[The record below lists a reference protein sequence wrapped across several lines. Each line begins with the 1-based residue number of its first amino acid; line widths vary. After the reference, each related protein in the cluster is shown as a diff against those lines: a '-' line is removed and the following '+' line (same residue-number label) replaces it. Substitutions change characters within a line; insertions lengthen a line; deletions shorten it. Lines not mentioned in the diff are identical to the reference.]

1 MADIDELKATFEQ
14 VIAAIN
20 RRDAEAWAS
29 FVHAD
34 FVVFPPLSPF
44 AVEGKEAFRQFAQM
58 FFAGSESVTVTP
70 IHPQFRVIGETG
82 VIWTHLALTV
92 KPQDGPVQTIF
103 VREIVTY
110 AKVGGTWRAVSNH
123 LSRIPSG
130 D

>member
-1 MADIDELKATFEQ
+1 MTDVDELRTTFEQ

-20 RRDAEAWAS
+20 RRDADAWAS

-44 AVEGKEAFRQFAQM
+44 AVEGKAAFRQFAQM
-58 FFAGSESVTVTP
+58 FFAGSERVTVTP
-70 IHPQFRVIGETG
+70 INPQFRVTAGTG

-92 KPQDGPVQTIF
+92 KPHDGPLQTIF

-110 AKVGGTWRAVSNH
+110 AKVGGKWQAVSNH
-123 LSRIPSG
+123 LSRLPAG

>member
-1 MADIDELKATFEQ
+1 MADVDELKATFEQ

-20 RRDAEAWAS
+20 QRDADAWTS
-29 FVHAD
+29 FVHD
-34 FVVFPPLSPF
+34 GFVVFPPLSPF

-70 IHPQFRVIGETG
+70 INPQFRVIGETG
-82 VIWTHLALTV
+82 VIWTHLALSI
-92 KPQDGPVQTIF
+92 KPHDGPLQTLF

-110 AKVGGTWRAVSNH
+110 AKAGGKWRAVSNH